1 MVVAV
6 TATLSPFPKDVKLV
20 RDDFHDCVIAQTD
33 VRTLAQLSPASASV
47 RRLRDFMRDADIGS
61 GVSASA
67 SGGDADDVDIGSVD
81 RVLQVEDVWKMAEEM
96 ATAPHGKKRVD
107 RRSTLSLSLSLDWS
121 NLMFIYGLLILDL
134 LSSAPGSFRRVKSC
148 SRHPPVMTRHREALL
163 ILLSQTRYFRSVIS
177 PILPCL
183 PLPPSSPKL
192 LSQTP
197 HFRPV
202 SSSFTAF

>member
-6 TATLSPFPKDVKLV
+6 TATLSPLPKDVKLV

-61 GVSASA
+61 GASAAA

-96 ATAPHGKKRVD
+96 ATAPRGKKRVD

-121 NLMFIYGLLILDL
+121 NLMFIYGLLILDFVDFL
-134 LSSAPGSFRRVKSC
+134 GCRLFSVREIVLSAS
-148 SRHPPVMTRHREALL
+148 SRHDASSRGFVNTSFPDALFP
-163 ILLSQTRYFRSVIS
+163 IRYFVNPPLS
-177 PILPCL
+177 PSS
-183 PLPPSSPKL
+183 PLPPKL

-197 HFRPV
+197 HFLPV
-202 SSSFTAF
+202 IS